1 MRGSSPGHSTRG
13 CSWRR
18 EAHPRLSMTRPRRR
32 SIAVAGA
39 LLLAALACG
48 RDRGTHALRA
58 VVDGVALDSR
68 TSLEWTSRGDE
79 SLPWPAAD
87 GYCRAL
93 SRAGRKDWR
102 LPEIEELKALYDVR
116 FDEPCGDRRCHLD
129 PAIGLPEPFV
139 WSTSTPRPGTR
150 FYFDFATGTSLSPD
164 LRSTLVRRVL
174 CVRQASP

>member
-1 MRGSSPGHSTRG
+1 MAYHLRAVG
-13 CSWRR
+13 
-18 EAHPRLSMTRPRRR
+18 AALVLS
-32 SIAVAGA
+32 
-39 LLLAALACG
+39 ALACG
-48 RDRGTHALRA
+48 SSSGPTHAGATDRMRA
-58 VVDGVALDSR
+58 VGDGVVLDSR

-79 SLPWPAAD
+79 SLAWPAAD

-93 SRAGRKDWR
+93 SRDERKDWR

-139 WSTSTPRPGTR
+139 WSASSPRAGTR

-164 LRSTLVRRVL
+164 LRPTLVRRVL
-174 CVRQASP
+174 CVRQPSPSSS